1 VTDSTSGA
9 ALGHPSPPL
18 PRFNP
23 NRSIALLALAA
34 FACQS
39 MVRVT
44 DSMLPQIAADF
55 STTVGDAAIVVTGYA
70 IAHGSVQL
78 VIGPVGDRLG
88 KYLAIT
94 IACALTGLMVL
105 LCALAPTLGTLAAA
119 RLASGAAA
127 GWIIPISLAYIG
139 DVVPYEGRQPI
150 IGRYLSGQIMGQ
162 LFGQAAGGILG
173 DLLGWRNVFVALAG
187 IFVLATLALVVE
199 MIRSPATRAAGR
211 PEETSRGLFKD
222 YVTVLSNPWARM
234 ILIFA
239 VIEFAFTWGIF
250 AYVGADL
257 HLRFGLSYTL
267 VGLIVGAFGLGGLI
281 YAMSVRAL
289 VNWLGQIGLAIAG
302 GVMLGVA
309 FLILALG
316 LAWWIAP
323 VAVVGI
329 GLGFY
334 MIHNTL
340 QTNATQMVPHV
351 RGTAVGMF
359 SASLYLGQTVGVG
372 IGSLVIDRFG
382 AVPLFAASAIV
393 LPLLGLWFARLLK
406 QRRAEAV
413 S

>member
-1 VTDSTSGA
+1 MTDSTSGA
-9 ALGHPSPPL
+9 DSGPNAPPL
-18 PRFNP
+18 FNP

-34 FACQS
+34 FAAQA

-55 STTVGDAAIVVTGYA
+55 GTTVGDAAIVVTGYA

-78 VIGPVGDRLG
+78 VIGPVGDKLG

-94 IACALTGLMVL
+94 IACALTGLLVF

-139 DVVPYEGRQPI
+139 DVVPYEGRQPV

-173 DLLGWRNVFVALAG
+173 DLLGWRNVFVALAC
-187 IFVLATLALVVE
+187 IFAIATVALLIE

-211 PEETSRGLFKD
+211 PEETSQGLFKD
-222 YVTVLSNPWARM
+222 YVTILSNPWARM
-234 ILIFA
+234 IIVMAF
-239 VIEFAFTWGIF
+239 IEFAFTWGMF

-267 VGLIVGAFGLGGLI
+267 IGLIVGAFGLGGLI
-281 YAMSVRAL
+281 YAASVRSL
-289 VNWLGQIGLAIAG
+289 VNRLGQTGLAIAG
-302 GVMLGVA
+302 GTTLGAA
-309 FLILALG
+309 FFTLALG

-323 VAVVGI
+323 LAVVGV
-329 GLGFY
+329 GFGFY

-359 SASLYLGQTVGVG
+359 SASLYLGQSTGVG
-372 IGSLVIDRFG
+372 IGSFVIDRFG
-382 AVPLFAASAIV
+382 AVPLFLGSAIV
-393 LPLLGLWFARLLK
+393 LPLLGMWFARKLRE
-406 QRRAEAV
+406 RRAAEV
-413 S
+413 

>member
-1 VTDSTSGA
+1 MTDSTSGA
-9 ALGHPSPPL
+9 DLGRQSPPR
-18 PRFNP
+18 PVFNP

-34 FACQS
+34 FAAQS

-78 VIGPVGDRLG
+78 IIGPAGDKIG
-88 KYLAIT
+88 KYLAVT

-139 DVVPYEGRQPI
+139 DAVPYEGRQAV

-162 LFGQAAGGILG
+162 LFGQAAGGVLG
-173 DLLGWRNVFVALAG
+173 DLFGWRNVFVALAC
-187 IFVLATLALVVE
+187 ILAIATVALTVE

-211 PEETSRGLFKD
+211 PEETSQGLFKD
-222 YVTVLSNPWARM
+222 YAAVLSNPWARM
-234 ILIFA
+234 IIAIAF
-239 VIEFAFTWGIF
+239 IEFAFTWGMF

-257 HLRFGLSYTL
+257 RLRFGLSYTL
-267 VGLIVGAFGLGGLI
+267 VGLIVGTFGLGGLI
-281 YAMSVRAL
+281 YAASVRAL
-289 VNWLGQIGLAIAG
+289 VNRLGQIGLAVG
-302 GVMLGVA
+302 GGMMLGVA
-309 FLILALG
+309 FLTLALG

-323 VAVVGI
+323 LAVVGV

-340 QTNATQMVPHV
+340 QTNATQMVPHA
-351 RGTAVGMF
+351 RGTSVGLF
-359 SASLYLGQTVGVG
+359 SASLYLGQSAGVG
-372 IGSLVIDRFG
+372 IGSLIIDRFG
-382 AVPLFAASAIV
+382 AMPLFLSSAIV

-406 QRRAEAV
+406 ERRAAAV